1 MIERKVN
8 AGNAPQPTHLGTTM
22 PGTTIKE
29 RIETVIPG
37 RAAIELVSFY
47 EEFRSYYPLCELE
60 TKRWFVDNVQPDW
73 WIFDI
78 GANVG
83 YYSILFGQLAPKG
96 RVLSFEPTS
105 TAKMLRENL
114 QHNGIA
120 NADVHDVALGAVTG
134 VHQDRIF
141 RMWGGDGD
149 VKDYPFYRLDDFI
162 DEKKPARVDCIKIDV
177 DSFDFEVL
185 RGAEQTLARHNP
197 VIVVE
202 LNHALAKRNQ
212 SAGEALAWLAQRG
225 YRQALVLDNDNFVLQ
240 QGREQLK
247 VADGATLELVF
258 PPPMRFEESLDA
270 VAGTVLDR
278 LLTTGELQNEA
289 KFRNDRDAGPSTSLV
304 GAVSR
309 AMRKLISSGAS
320 STGGRHEFAALTGR
334 TIETSPSMWSY
345 ALSLAFDPGVLAA
358 VPAGASLAVEIEVD
372 VSEGKLGIGIAG
384 ADPSVFVSPERT
396 LSAMT
401 GRQRVVVAAPA
412 AQAKSL
418 VFRNVASEGTRTA
431 FTLSTVRAKLKQP
444 AAT

>member
-1 MIERKVN
+1 MI
-8 AGNAPQPTHLGTTM
+8 AGTAPQQEHLGTM
-22 PGTTIKE
+22 MKE

-47 EEFRSYYPLCELE
+47 EELRSYYPLCELE

-120 NADVHDVALGAVTG
+120 NAEVHDVALGAVTG
-134 VHQDRIF
+134 VHEDRIF

-149 VKDYPFYRLDDFI
+149 VKDYPFYRLDDFVT
-162 DEKKPARVDCIKIDV
+162 EKKPDRVDCIKIDV

-185 RGAEQTLARHNP
+185 RGAEQTLARYNP

-202 LNHALAKRNQ
+202 LNHALARRNQ

-247 VADGATLELVF
+247 VAGGATLELVF

-278 LLTTGELQNEA
+278 PLTTGELQNEA
-289 KFRNDRDAGPSTSLV
+289 KFRNDRETGPSTSLV

-309 AMRKLISSGAS
+309 AVRRLISGGTGSH
-320 STGGRHEFAALTGR
+320 GGRHEVSALAGR
-334 TIETSPSMWSY
+334 IIETSPAMWSY
-345 ALSLAFDPGVLAA
+345 ALSLAFDSGVLATI
-358 VPAGASLAVEIEVD
+358 PAGGSLAVEIEVD
-372 VSEGKLGIGIAG
+372 VKEGKLGIGIAG
-384 ADPSVFVSPERT
+384 ADPSTFASPERT
-396 LSAMT
+396 LSAMA
-401 GRQRVVVAAPA
+401 GAQRVVVVVPA

-418 VFRNVASEGTRTA
+418 MFRNVASEGTRTV
-431 FTLSTVRAKLKQP
+431 FSLSAVRAKARPP

>member
-1 MIERKVN
+1 M
-8 AGNAPQPTHLGTTM
+8 
-22 PGTTIKE
+22 KE

-83 YYSILFGQLAPKG
+83 YYSVLFGQLAPKG

-114 QHNGIA
+114 QHNGID
-120 NADVHDVALGAVTG
+120 NAEVHDVALGAVTG

-162 DEKKPARVDCIKIDV
+162 AEKTPARVDCIKIDV

-247 VADGATLELVF
+247 VAGGATLELVF

-278 LLTTGELQNEA
+278 PLTTGELQNEA

-309 AMRKLISSGAS
+309 AMRKLISSSTS
-320 STGGRHEFAALTGR
+320 SSAGRHEFSALTGR
-334 TIETSPSMWSY
+334 AIETSPSMWSY
-345 ALSLAFDPGVLAA
+345 ALSLAFDPGVLAT
-358 VPAGASLAVEIEVD
+358 VPAGRSIALEIEVD

-384 ADPSVFVSPERT
+384 ADPSTFVSPERT

-401 GRQRVVVAAPA
+401 GTQRVVVAAPA
-412 AQAKSL
+412 AQAKTL

-431 FTLSTVRAKLKQP
+431 FTLSAVKAKAKQP

>member
-1 MIERKVN
+1 MIERQMI
-8 AGNAPQPTHLGTTM
+8 AGNAPQQEH
-22 PGTTIKE
+22 PGTMMKE

-120 NADVHDVALGAVTG
+120 NAEVHDVALGAVTG
-134 VHQDRIF
+134 VHEDRIF

-149 VKDYPFYRLDDFI
+149 VKDYPFYRLDDFVA
-162 DEKKPARVDCIKIDV
+162 EKTPARVDCIKIDV

-185 RGAEQTLARHNP
+185 RGAEQTLARYNP

-202 LNHALAKRNQ
+202 LNHALARRNQ

-247 VADGATLELVF
+247 VAGGATLELVF

-278 LLTTGELQNEA
+278 PLTTGELQNEA

-309 AMRKLISSGAS
+309 AMRRLISGGAGGP
-320 STGGRHEFAALTGR
+320 GGRHDVSALVGR
-334 TIETSPSMWSY
+334 IIETSPAMWSY
-345 ALSLAFDPGVLAA
+345 ALSLAFDSGVLATL
-358 VPAGASLAVEIEVD
+358 PADGSLAVEIEVE
-372 VSEGKLGIGIAG
+372 VKEGKLGIGIAG
-384 ADPSVFVSPERT
+384 ADPSTFVSPERT
-396 LSAMT
+396 LSAMAGT
-401 GRQRVVVAAPA
+401 QRVVVVVPA

-418 VFRNVASEGTRTA
+418 MFRNVASEGTRTA
-431 FTLSTVRAKLKQP
+431 FALSAVRAKARPP

>member
-1 MIERKVN
+1 M
-8 AGNAPQPTHLGTTM
+8 
-22 PGTTIKE
+22 KE
-29 RIETVIPG
+29 RVETVIPG

-83 YYSILFGQLAPKG
+83 YYSILFGQLAHKG

-141 RMWGGDGD
+141 RMWGGEGD

-162 DEKKPARVDCIKIDV
+162 AEKKPARVDCIKIDV

-247 VADGATLELVF
+247 VAHGATLELVF

-270 VAGTVLDR
+270 VTGTSIER
-278 LLTTGELQNEA
+278 PLTTGELQNDA
-289 KFRNDRDAGPSTSLV
+289 KFRSDRAATPPTSLV
-304 GAVSR
+304 AAVSR
-309 AMRKLISSGAS
+309 AMRKLIPSGAGS
-320 STGGRHEFAALTGR
+320 DGSRQEFTALTGR
-334 TIETSPSMWSY
+334 AIETSPSMWSY
-345 ALSLAFDPGVLAA
+345 ALSLAIDSGALAA
-358 VPAGASLAVEIEVD
+358 VPADGSLALEIEVE

-384 ADPSVFVSPERT
+384 SDPSVFVSPERT
-396 LSAMT
+396 LSAMS
-401 GRQRVVVAAPA
+401 GAQRVVVAAPA
-412 AQAKSL
+412 SQSKSL
-418 VFRNVASEGTRTA
+418 AFRNVASEGTRTV
-431 FTLSTVRAKLKQP
+431 FTLSGVRAKAKP
-444 AAT
+444 SAP

>member
-1 MIERKVN
+1 M
-8 AGNAPQPTHLGTTM
+8 
-22 PGTTIKE
+22 KE

-60 TKRWFVDNVQPDW
+60 TKRWFVDNVQPEW

-83 YYSILFGQLAPKG
+83 YYSILFGQLAYKG

-120 NADVHDVALGAVTG
+120 NVDVHEIALGAVTG

-141 RMWGGDGD
+141 RMWGGEGD
-149 VKDYPFYRLDDFI
+149 LKDYPFYRLDDFI
-162 DEKKPARVDCIKIDV
+162 LEKKPLRVDCIKIDV

-225 YRQALVLDNDNFVLQ
+225 YRRALVLDNDNFVLQ

-247 VADGATLELVF
+247 VAGGETLELVF

-270 VAGTVLDR
+270 VSGTTIERPLI
-278 LLTTGELQNEA
+278 TGELLNEA
-289 KFRNDRDAGPSTSLV
+289 KFRGDRDAGASTSLV
-304 GAVSR
+304 AAVSR
-309 AMRKLISSGAS
+309 RFQAVRKLMSGSGAAN
-320 STGGRHEFAALTGR
+320 GGRHEFAALTGR
-334 TIETSPSMWSY
+334 AIETSPSMWSY
-345 ALSLAFDPGVLAA
+345 ALSLAVDPGALVAI
-358 VPAGASLAVEIEVD
+358 PAEGSLALEIEVE

-384 ADPSVFVSPERT
+384 SDPSVFVSPERT
-396 LSAMT
+396 LSAMS
-401 GRQRVVVAAPA
+401 GAQRVVVAGPA
-412 AQAKSL
+412 SQSKSL
-418 VFRNVASEGTRTA
+418 VFRNVASEGTRTV
-431 FTLSTVRAKLKQP
+431 FTLSTARAKAKP
-444 AAT
+444 SAT